1 MAGIVR
7 ADTFR
12 LNTIKSQDS
21 DVTAAT
27 VATDGALTFAKN
39 ISQTDLQWWS
49 GFHDTNTAYTS
60 QYATIT
66 NWTKHDGN
74 GITESSGVWTIP
86 VAGVYIFQ
94 LSLLMN
100 TSAGGAYWEYAPSGG
115 SYTRKWRVVY
125 GDVISGN
132 TGTWQ
137 NCSGTIMHEFA
148 ANDTLKFTVQSGSTY
163 FYGSGSTDSVSSMSI
178 YKVG

>member
-12 LNTIKSQDS
+12 MNAIKSLDS

-49 GFHDTNTAYTS
+49 GFHDTSASYS
-60 QYATIT
+60 PQYATIS
-66 NWTKHDGN
+66 NWTKHGGN

-86 VAGVYIFQ
+86 IAGVYIFQ
-94 LSLLMN
+94 LSMLLQ
-100 TSAGGAYWEYAPSGG
+100 TSSGGVYWEYASSGG
-115 SYTRKWRVVY
+115 SYTRKWRILY
-125 GDVISGN
+125 GNPPAASTDD
-132 TGTWQ
+132 WQ
-137 NCSGTIMHEFA
+137 NCSGTIMHEFSA
-148 ANDTLKFTVQSGSTY
+148 GDTLKFTVQSTSVN
-163 FYGSGSTDSVSSMSI
+163 FYGAGSGSSVSSMMI
-178 YKVG
+178 FKVG